1 MKLDV
6 GSSLKEERE
15 EQNLTLEEVAK
26 KTLIREYYLEQ
37 IENNEFKQYDGF
49 INAYI
54 RKYAEVLDMD
64 PEPLVATYKALFRE
78 KEENKK
84 SEHSPHTK
92 RFYIVFVALLLV
104 CFFAVIAL
112 MHTNKRSNPQST
124 NNSSETTVLPTE
136 ETQKPS
142 ENTAQPKSKPEEG
155 KKTTSPVENK
165 MEGINVTVSADEL
178 CWVGVTIDGQYS
190 QFFIRKGESKT
201 FKGKQYVKIKF
212 GNATHAFVSVNEKSP
227 VVVSKNKK
235 VLEVTYKP

>member
-1 MKLDV
+1 MKLDI

-15 EQNLTLEEVAK
+15 KQNLTLEEVAK

-54 RKYAEVLDMD
+54 RKYAEALGMD
-64 PEPLVATYKALFRE
+64 PEPLVTTYKALFRE

-84 SEHSPHTK
+84 SEDNSHTK
-92 RFYIVFVALLLV
+92 RFYTIFVALLLV
-104 CFFAVIAL
+104 CFFAVFAL
-112 MHTNKRSNPQST
+112 IHTSKRSNPQNT
-124 NNSSETTVLPTE
+124 NNSSEITVPSTE

-142 ENTAQPKSKPEEG
+142 ENVTQPKPEEG
-155 KKTTSPVENK
+155 KKTTPSVENK

-227 VVVSKNKK
+227 VIVSKNKK